1 MKFPVKEK
9 KKLPVYIVQTT
20 QQKTNVPLLPPSG
33 PLSIVHSSIL
43 PKGAKSCRTSS
54 SVCCLLSIP
63 ANSFL
68 SAQTKR
74 WQLGNFNCCTA
85 NNETASSEIKTSS
98 NCISLLKNTSL
109 DCQDQLVLKLVKYSL
124 VSNSIFFYSH
134 SYKGRWLLLT
144 LCTV

>member
-1 MKFPVKEK
+1 MKFPVPRARN
-9 KKLPVYIVQTT
+9 KLAVYAAQRT

-68 SAQTKR
+68 SAQTKQC
-74 WQLGNFNCCTA
+74 QLDNFNCCTA
-85 NNETASSEIKTSS
+85 NNETAS
-98 NCISLLKNTSL
+98 
-109 DCQDQLVLKLVKYSL
+109 
-124 VSNSIFFYSH
+124 
-134 SYKGRWLLLT
+134 R
-144 LCTV
+144 

>member
-1 MKFPVKEK
+1 MSKRFTCKSTLWWWSIQCCLWMVQNILKFDPKRSVGSFIWLEVKKYYTNGIFIWHFLFLEQEN
-9 KKLPVYIVQTT
+9 KLAVYTVERT

-68 SAQTKR
+68 SAQTKQ
-74 WQLGNFNCCTA
+74 WQLDNFNCCTA
-85 NNETASSEIKTSS
+85 NNETAS
-98 NCISLLKNTSL
+98 
-109 DCQDQLVLKLVKYSL
+109 
-124 VSNSIFFYSH
+124 
-134 SYKGRWLLLT
+134 R
-144 LCTV
+144 